1 MCSELQE
8 YTCSQGD
15 VVSWALDNSHQF
27 TTKSL
32 YRFRTDGGISKNIHC
47 IIWKCRVPLKIKIFL
62 WQLYNRKIQ
71 GVMVMKKRGW
81 KGCGSCSLC
90 GENKII
96 DHIFVHCALAKYV
109 WCCLYLVFGLDQAR
123 SARYGVVWRA
133 PYLSLAVVIYSL
145 LMACSLRR
153 STLSS
158 SCTMCVVSQSTGLL
172 ELKSMRPPDTSLR
185 SHCDYQLQCR

>member
-1 MCSELQE
+1 MDGRGASERWIFQVFDICSNKKVRVSDCLEDGSWNLDFTRTLTTSEFDEWMDMCSELQG

-90 GENKII
+90 GENEII

-109 WCCLYLVFGLDQAR
+109 WCCLYLVFGLD
-123 SARYGVVWRA
+123 
-133 PYLSLAVVIYSL
+133 
-145 LMACSLRR
+145 
-153 STLSS
+153 
-158 SCTMCVVSQSTGLL
+158 
-172 ELKSMRPPDTSLR
+172 PPPR
-185 SHCDYQLQCR
+185 